1 MGYKGIALYE
11 PVMEGC
17 SRRMMFEQVP
27 ELYRRGSWAHNLGRR
42 LAGGGTVG
50 TGALGWDLSDLS
62 SVEARVDQPADGRER
77 ACLRHRNQESRV

>member
-27 ELYRRGSWAHNLGRR
+27 ECVQRGSWAHNLGRR
-42 LAGGGTVG
+42 LAGGGTQAQGSGVG
-50 TGALGWDLSDLS
+50 LYDLS
-62 SVEARVDQPADGRER
+62 SVEAR
-77 ACLRHRNQESRV
+77 